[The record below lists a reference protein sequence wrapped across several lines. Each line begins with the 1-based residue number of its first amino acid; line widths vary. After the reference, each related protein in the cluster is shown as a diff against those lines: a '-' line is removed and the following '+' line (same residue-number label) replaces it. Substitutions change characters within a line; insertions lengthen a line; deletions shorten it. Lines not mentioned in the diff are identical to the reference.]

1 MAAMK
6 AGKGWWELNT
16 PENVAAIDTVQQF
29 KDIMNPIKGTDQLVV
44 VDFFAPWCRACRALN
59 PKIAQ
64 IASVYPEVRGT
75 ADVESEGIFALSTND
90 SII

>member
-6 AGKGWWELNT
+6 AGKGWWELDS
-16 PENVAAIDTVQQF
+16 PENVAAINTVEQF
-29 KDIMNPIKGTDQLVV
+29 KDIMNPIKGTDQLVI

-64 IASVYPEVRGT
+64 IASVYPEVRDT
-75 ADVESEGIFALSTND
+75 ADREIEGIFALSSNYAV
-90 SII
+90 I